1 MDWYEMSNPGVIL
14 TIGKRIKEIRLR
26 KNITQEDLAKRAG
39 VGVVSVI
46 NIEKGKPVSMS
57 IFIPIIREL
66 NLLENL
72 ELLLPSP
79 PISPILMKKMQGK
92 KRKRAS

>member
-72 ELLLPSP
+72 ERLLPSP